1 MPPRTISAAARQ
13 PGQGPCLAAPA
24 TPPAGFHRF
33 PFRVSRSSRLQSRA
47 TSNSESS
54 RAILVGVDFGKHDFQ
69 ESLSELALLTSTA
82 GSTPVHMLTGR
93 RSRPDP
99 ALFIGS
105 GKAEELKEAAD
116 ALDAD
121 VVVFNHTLS
130 PAQQRNLERF
140 LKRHVIDRT
149 GLILDIFGQRAQ
161 SHVGKVQVE
170 LAQVQYQASRL
181 VRAWSHLERQK
192 GGIGMRGG
200 PGERQLELD
209 RRLLDERAKRLK
221 SDLSRLQRQH
231 STQRRARARNDTLS
245 ISLVGYTNAGKST
258 LFNALTKAR
267 AYAADQLF
275 ATLDTTSR
283 RLYLEGLGN
292 VVLSDTVG
300 FIRDL
305 PTQLVAAFRATLEE
319 TVHADLLLHVVDAS
333 SPVRHEQV
341 EQVNRVLAE
350 INADD
355 IPQIVVMNKIDA
367 APELLEQGPRVE
379 RNEDGV
385 PVRVFVSAR
394 DGIGL
399 DALREAVVEAARWL
413 AERPAGP
420 APLDPRFADG
430 HGRVDDAHDD
440 TTDDDRGVGGDD
452 GQDGGQD
459 GGDDA
464 APEEPDTL

>member
-1 MPPRTISAAARQ
+1 M
-13 PGQGPCLAAPA
+13 
-24 TPPAGFHRF
+24 
-33 PFRVSRSSRLQSRA
+33 
-47 TSNSESS
+47 
-54 RAILVGVDFGKHDFQ
+54 GVDFGKHDFQ

-82 GSTPVHMLTGR
+82 GSLPVHTLTGKR
-93 RSRPDP
+93 ARPDP

-121 VVVFNHTLS
+121 IVVFNHALS
-130 PAQQRNLERF
+130 PAQQRNLERY
-140 LKRHVIDRT
+140 LNRHVIDRT

-209 RRLLDERAKRLK
+209 RRMLDDRAKRLK
-221 SDLSRLQRQH
+221 ADLSRLQRQH
-231 STQRRARARNDTLS
+231 HTQRRARARNDTLS

-283 RLYLEGLGN
+283 RLFLEGLGN

-305 PTQLVAAFRATLEE
+305 PTQLVAAFRATLDE

-333 SPVRHEQV
+333 SPVRHEQI

-350 INADD
+350 INASD

-379 RNEDGV
+379 RDEDGV
-385 PVRVFVSAR
+385 PKRVFLSAR
-394 DGIGL
+394 EGMGL
-399 DALREAVVEAARWL
+399 DALREAIVDVARWL
-413 AERPAGP
+413 AEQPDAP
-420 APLDPRFADG
+420 APYDPRLAE
-430 HGRVDDAHDD
+430 VPALADDAVFD
-440 TTDDDRGVGGDD
+440 
-452 GQDGGQD
+452 QDGWEGAQ
-459 GGDDA
+459 G
-464 APEEPDTL
+464 PDSPDSDPPRAN

>member
-1 MPPRTISAAARQ
+1 MDP
-13 PGQGPCLAAPA
+13 
-24 TPPAGFHRF
+24 
-33 PFRVSRSSRLQSRA
+33 RA
-47 TSNSESS
+47 TSNTAPS

-69 ESLSELALLTSTA
+69 ESLSELALLTTTA
-82 GSTPVHMLTGR
+82 GSLPVHTLTGR
-93 RSRPDP
+93 RARPDP

-121 VVVFNHTLS
+121 VVVFNHALS

-140 LKRHVIDRT
+140 LQRHVIDRT

-170 LAQVQYQASRL
+170 LAQVQYRASRL

-209 RRLLDERAKRLK
+209 RRMLDERAKRLK

-258 LFNALTKAR
+258 LFNALTKAG
-267 AYAADQLF
+267 AYAANQLF

-283 RLYLEGLGN
+283 RLFLDGLGN

-305 PTQLVAAFRATLEE
+305 PTQLVAAFRATLDE

-333 SPVRHEQV
+333 SPVRHEQI

-350 INADD
+350 INALD

-367 APELLEQGPRVE
+367 APELLGDGPRIE
-379 RNEDGV
+379 RDAEGI
-385 PVRVFVSAR
+385 PTRVFLSAR
-394 DGIGL
+394 EGLGL
-399 DALREAVVEAARWL
+399 DALREAVVEVAQWL
-413 AERPAGP
+413 ASRPP
-420 APLDPRFADG
+420 EPQPYDPRLDEVAQSDDAGDG
-430 HGRVDDAHDD
+430 DHDGVDD
-440 TTDDDRGVGGDD
+440 GVADE
-452 GQDGGQD
+452 
-459 GGDDA
+459 GDDA
-464 APEEPDTL
+464 DAADPRQL